1 VHLPGPSAMTKRVLV
16 ASYSPLLAWRE
27 YSVAVSVQ
35 QEIKVVW
42 LFAFF
47 FLLST
52 FSIFSNL
59 YKIKMAV
66 LFFFVFSR

>member
-1 VHLPGPSAMTKRVLV
+1 MTKSVLL

-27 YSVAVSVQ
+27 YGVAVSLQ
-35 QEIKVVW
+35 QEI

-47 FLLST
+47 PLST

-66 LFFFVFSR
+66 LFFFVFSP